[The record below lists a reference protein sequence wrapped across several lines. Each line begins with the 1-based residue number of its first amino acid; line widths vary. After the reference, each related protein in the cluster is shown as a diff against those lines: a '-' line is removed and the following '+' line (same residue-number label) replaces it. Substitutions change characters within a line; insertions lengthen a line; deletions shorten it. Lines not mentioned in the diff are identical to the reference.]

1 MPTKYTDRLKLP
13 VEGSDDIKFSTS
25 IGLEVATGYERVVF
39 NGKTPYIEFSESR
52 MNKDNIYVPDT
63 QKWRIGNAASP
74 YIEYRSRDYCN
85 VKIMLWKQG
94 DELTQGMFYV
104 SPFDLK
110 SDQIPVLIEPL
121 YRKRTLS
128 NQDVVC
134 S

>member
-13 VEGSDDIKFSTS
+13 VEGSNDIKFSTS

-52 MNKDNIYVPDT
+52 MNKDNIYVPDS
-63 QKWRIGNAASP
+63 QKWRISNAASP
-74 YIEYRSRDYCN
+74 YIEYRSKDYCN

-94 DELTQGMFYV
+94 ADLTQGMFYV
-104 SPFDLK
+104 SPFELK

-121 YRKRTLS
+121 YRKRTLQS
-128 NQDVVC
+128 A
-134 S
+134 